1 MKISAS
7 SSGGFAGL
15 NEHYEID
22 TQTHPAGQA
31 IEAALASSD
40 FFNGAPDGEPI
51 LGADIPRWRISVEGT
66 NARRTISF
74 AEDGGAANAHWQNL
88 LTQIRAAS

>member
-15 NEHYEID
+15 REHYEID
-22 TQTHPAGQA
+22 TQTHPAGHA

-40 FFNGAPDGEPI
+40 FFNGAPDGEAT
-51 LGADIPRWRISVEGT
+51 LGADIPLWRISVESPD
-66 NARRTISF
+66 ARRTISF
-74 AEDGGAANAHWQNL
+74 AEDGSAENAHWQNL